1 MWDSIK
7 IHGNVINTD
16 DCMMIHFIHIMSW
29 PHIIRH
35 KAEVEKGSVSVNVRA
50 ECNYKVVD
58 NVED

>member
-35 KAEVEKGSVSVNVRA
+35 KAEVAKGSVSANVRA
-50 ECNYKVVD
+50 ELFPEGC
-58 NVED
+58 